1 MSRFC
6 GWPSDTVGIV
16 TPADRSKHP
25 IFARFY
31 ARVSVDM
38 DRGGMADHRARLLSG
53 LAGTVLE
60 TGCGNGRNFPHYPH
74 TVTRVVAIE
83 PDPYLRGLAERA
95 AKTAP
100 VPIEIINATAEH
112 IPAPDESFDAAV
124 ACLMLCSVPDQA
136 TALAEVRRVLRP
148 GGQLRFLEHVRA
160 ETPVLARVQRVL
172 DATVWPLFA
181 GGCHPARDTEAAI
194 RAAFT
199 LDEVTRFDFPAAR
212 IRQPA
217 SPHIIGSATRA
228 PHDPAQ
234 ER

>member
-1 MSRFC
+1 MTR
-6 GWPSDTVGIV
+6 
-16 TPADRSKHP
+16 ADRSKHP

-38 DRGGMADHRARLLSG
+38 DRGGMAEHRARLLCG

-60 TGCGNGRNFPHYPH
+60 IGCGNGRNFAHYPDSVAR
-74 TVTRVVAIE
+74 VTAVE
-83 PDPYLRGLAERA
+83 PNAYLRALAEQA
-95 AKTAP
+95 AATAP
-100 VPIEIINATAEH
+100 VPIDVVSGTAEH

-136 TALAEVRRVLRP
+136 TALAEMRRVLRP
-148 GGQLRFLEHVRA
+148 GGTLRFLEHVRA

-172 DATVWPLFA
+172 EATVWPHLA
-181 GGCHPARDTEAAI
+181 GGCHPARDTEASI

-199 LDEVTRFDFPAAR
+199 LDEVTRFDFPPAR

-217 SPHIIGSATRA
+217 SPHITGRATRA
-228 PHDPAQ
+228 PSAQ
-234 ER
+234 EQS